1 MQVGGDVRGGEGRR
15 GNVLDLIASFEWKAG
30 SQDTPEVGLHLYNVH
45 CTHYI
50 SISTRKRQNV
60 VWFVWHFS
68 SKVLCEV
75 QLMKYKIHWK
85 RFWGPV
91 HAPYMC
97 FRGCTSCFTYNC
109 ILHELTM
116 AVSSKYSMSN
126 RGCATCHNYSCNPNT
141 FYSPPSPWVLTL
153 FLQYYTHCCSSD
165 RTLGK
170 PRAEIRTWDV
180 QSTGRDTDP

>member
-1 MQVGGDVRGGEGRR
+1 MVSTSKHSKVGQGCCSYKYSKIPEAEKRGLYYLLLGQNKYCLLNAGWWWCAGRR
-15 GNVLDLIASFEWKAG
+15 GPERKCAG
-30 SQDTPEVGLHLYNVH
+30 PDRILWMEGGQPGHARGRPALVH

-60 VWFVWHFS
+60 VWFVWHFL

-91 HAPYMC
+91 HAPIYCMC

-109 ILHELTM
+109 IVYTPRINH
-116 AVSSKYSMSN
+116 
-126 RGCATCHNYSCNPNT
+126 GC
-141 FYSPPSPWVLTL
+141 
-153 FLQYYTHCCSSD
+153 
-165 RTLGK
+165 K
-170 PRAEIRTWDV
+170 
-180 QSTGRDTDP
+180 